1 MSTIN
6 SLDDNFCST
15 SIETPPQVGPTD
27 KKVGRVVYMTLL
39 GAGIG
44 QWCAWMASSS
54 SYIPAALGG
63 ILGAIYTNPNLPVSE
78 TSEEF
83 YCKIGR
89 IFNKAVEGLFEGARF
104 GWIAAV
110 SSDIVCQVPW
120 VVTPPPLF
128 LPVIAGTASFG
139 AIYGAGISIYN
150 LATAPAS
157 EISKTPSTKMKAV
170 AKAIGTFALD
180 TLQGALCGAGIG
192 LTLHAVPSLGRPLMD
207 DLAKSWMMRGAF
219 LGTVYS
225 GLSGII
231 AEFFN
236 AMPSCHQNA
245 SPQTV

>member
-120 VVTPPPLF
+120 VVTPPLYSFPLSQAQ
-128 LPVIAGTASFG
+128 LPLEPSMERG
-139 AIYGAGISIYN
+139 YPSITSQQ
-150 LATAPAS
+150 LPPQ
-157 EISKTPSTKMKAV
+157 KFP
-170 AKAIGTFALD
+170 
-180 TLQGALCGAGIG
+180 
-192 LTLHAVPSLGRPLMD
+192 RPPLP
-207 DLAKSWMMRGAF
+207 R
-219 LGTVYS
+219 
-225 GLSGII
+225 
-231 AEFFN
+231 
-236 AMPSCHQNA
+236 
-245 SPQTV
+245 